1 MIDLTKDSPPGGQK
15 IEVLA
20 KIPPLAK
27 STPRQVAGK
36 PKSVR
41 DPSVIRPQASGDVEE
56 PTSHPLGS
64 ERIANISV
72 DVGIQTDFQESLPA
86 TPGEKSETA
95 LSTRP
100 SVRKIQ
106 PLVVKHKQ
114 EPSAAPVPIRK
125 EKPGLVRVP
134 SPPNIGVIHSPIAT
148 TSPKE
153 IQLAKGQVAVTL
165 NSRIIEVTIVLILTT
180 PHTKLSTGSQ

>member
-1 MIDLTKDSPPGGQK
+1 MIDLTKDSPPGEK
-15 IEVLA
+15 KTKVLA
-20 KIPPLAK
+20 KVAPLAK

-41 DPSVIRPQASGDVEE
+41 GPSVIQPQASGDVEE

-72 DVGIQTDFQESLPA
+72 DIGIQTDFQESLPA

-114 EPSAAPVPIRK
+114 EPSAAPVPLRK
-125 EKPGLVRVP
+125 EKPGLVREP
-134 SPPNIGVIHSPIAT
+134 SPPNIGVIHSPIT
-148 TSPKE
+148 ITSPKE
-153 IQLAKGQVAVTL
+153 IQLAKGQAPATL
-165 NSRIIEVTIVLILTT
+165 NGRIIEVTVVLILTT
-180 PHTKLSTGSQ
+180 PPTKLSTGS